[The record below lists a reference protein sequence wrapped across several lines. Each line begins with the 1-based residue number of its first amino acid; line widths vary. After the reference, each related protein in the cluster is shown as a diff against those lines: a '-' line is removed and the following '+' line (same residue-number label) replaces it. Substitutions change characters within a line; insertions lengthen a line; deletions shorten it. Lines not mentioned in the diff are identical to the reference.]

1 MDMVITNPMGTDMD
15 MGKDMAMTMDMEGI
29 TLRNIMEI
37 MAMDIMMTIII
48 HTNNMAMEIRGATV
62 ETMEENTEDTDIMEE
77 MEVHFP
83 TQSICE

>member
-37 MAMDIMMTIII
+37 MGR
-48 HTNNMAMEIRGATV
+48 NNKIK
-62 ETMEENTEDTDIMEE
+62 
-77 MEVHFP
+77 
-83 TQSICE
+83 